1 MKVRAFFALAIIS
14 GTFAASTTSFA
25 AMESVRIG
33 LASNFSE
40 PSSSTSNPYGDYF
53 RSAVKLALLD
63 ATPRL
68 EKRGLRIELEEFDYG
83 TTQVRVLDAAKK
95 AAASSVI
102 AVLGYNFSSH
112 ALLAAPIH
120 QQAKL
125 PMLTPSATAD
135 RIGRMGPYVHTAC
148 FDNAFMGNALA
159 RVAKSRLH
167 ASRAAMIV
175 AADCAYCQDLARAF
189 ESEFGRL
196 GGAVSARSEILLG
209 DTDFSASLAKLKIA
223 NFDVVLVPG
232 QDALNSARII
242 SAVLN
247 AGIHKPFLG
256 GDGWGDVS
264 DEFFSVLGNQTLEG
278 FSVSHWHPDFDS
290 QKSHRFVRD
299 YTAKFGRRPND
310 TAVLAYD
317 ATLLL
322 VEAVLS
328 ARTRTRE
335 GLEAALAG
343 IRTFS
348 GVTGDFRFRD
358 DRAPAK
364 SLVLLS
370 VNNKHF
376 KIIESI
382 SPSDP
387 PSAPA
392 RRGKKQG
399 VAP

>member
-1 MKVRAFFALAIIS
+1 MKIRVLFTFFMIASSLAIPLAS
-14 GTFAASTTSFA
+14 HAAP
-25 AMESVRIG
+25 ESVRIG

-53 RSAVKLALLD
+53 RSAVKLALRD
-63 ATPRL
+63 AAPRL
-68 EKRGLRIELEEFDYG
+68 EKRGLKIELEEFDYG

-95 AAASSVI
+95 AAASNVI
-102 AVLGYNFSSH
+102 GVLGYNFSSH
-112 ALLAAPIH
+112 ALLAGPIH

-148 FDNAFMGNALA
+148 FDNAFMGQALA
-159 RVAKSRLH
+159 RVAKTRLH
-167 ASRAAMIV
+167 ASRAAVVV
-175 AADCAYCQDLARAF
+175 AADCAYCQDLSHAF
-189 ESEFGRL
+189 ETEFTQQ
-196 GGAVSARSEILLG
+196 GGIVSVRSEVLQG
-209 DTDFSASLAKLKIA
+209 DTDFSASVVQLRSA

-264 DEFFSVLGNQTLEG
+264 DEFFSVLGNQGLEG
-278 FSVSHWHPDFDS
+278 YSVSHWHPEVENP
-290 QKSHRFVRD
+290 KSRSFARE
-299 YTAKFGRRPND
+299 YFAKFGKRPND

-322 VEAVLS
+322 IEAILN
-328 ARTRTRE
+328 ARTMTRE

-343 IRTFS
+343 MKTFT
-348 GVTGDFRFRD
+348 GVTGAFRFREGT
-358 DRAPAK
+358 APAK

-376 KIIESI
+376 KIIETI
-382 SPSDP
+382 P
-387 PSAPA
+387 PAA
-392 RRGKKQG
+392 QDRRGQNKVRG
-399 VAP
+399 ND